1 MTFPCLVLGKGL
13 PYTYIGV
20 HTVESGTTAGA
31 VAEATTELVSDFY
44 GDAWKTEIRLYKVL
58 LDLQFRGLF

>member
-13 PYTYIGV
+13 PYTHIGV

-44 GDAWKTEIRLYKVL
+44 GDA
-58 LDLQFRGLF
+58 